1 MADGENPAQLLP
13 ESVREMRTV
22 PGGLQSVKTR
32 ALLDYWKCLPVGEHD
47 VPSRRDVD
55 PVAIGPAILPHIFL
69 STLLED
75 GQIEIRLQ
83 GTYIEEQAG
92 QTMTG
97 LKVDTS
103 TYGVNAPAVRDIYHA
118 VRSLRRPIATHET
131 VLTSVYRTIL
141 TEVVRVPLL
150 DGNGQV
156 TQVLGALDRLD
167 DQHLPGRDFF
177 AAEWATI
184 RIVEDI

>member
-1 MADGENPAQLLP
+1 MSADEDPTDTLP
-13 ESVREMRTV
+13 ESVRMMRTV
-22 PGGLQSVKTR
+22 PGGLQSDKTR
-32 ALLDYWKCLPVGEHD
+32 KLLDYWRQLPTGENG
-47 VPSRRDVD
+47 VPFRRDVD
-55 PVAIGPAILPHIFL
+55 PIAIGPATLPHIFL
-69 STLLED
+69 NTLLDD
-75 GQIEIRLQ
+75 GEVEIRLQ

-97 LKVDTS
+97 LRVDTS
-103 TYGVNAPAVRDIYHA
+103 TFGVNAPAVRDIFHA

-150 DGNGQV
+150 DDSGRI
-156 TQVLGALDRLD
+156 TRVLGALDRLD
-167 DQHLPGRDFF
+167 EQRLPVNEFF